1 VTSVEEKV
9 ICHAAVN
16 PFAPVVSLIE
26 RPSVNPRFSFATA
39 SRRNAWM
46 AVVSSFAFLGLV
58 MYWPQLTKN
67 RLCDNAIVT
76 SMFAVVALSLITS
89 ICVVAFSYRFTVAR
103 VFGGISV
110 LMNVGLALL
119 LTLIYWVL
127 NYSGIEF
134 TGPG

>member
-1 VTSVEEKV
+1 
-9 ICHAAVN
+9 
-16 PFAPVVSLIE
+16 
-26 RPSVNPRFSFATA
+26 
-39 SRRNAWM
+39 M